1 MFTAEELEA
10 KSEEGKRQNPIAWL
24 LGRGI
29 GLLFLGVWRFVRLF
43 WSSLLYLAG
52 SPIFLGCD
60 SVVGRPTCCCSMACC
75 ANDCAAD
82 SPVLVYY
89 SRLDCIPCS
98 SS

>member
-43 WSSLLYLAG
+43 WSSLLY
-52 SPIFLGCD
+52 S
-60 SVVGRPTCCCSMACC
+60 
-75 ANDCAAD
+75 
-82 SPVLVYY
+82 LVA
-89 SRLDCIPCS
+89 RFF
-98 SS
+98 

>member
-43 WSSLLYLAG
+43 WSSLLLMSCWA
-52 SPIFLGCD
+52 
-60 SVVGRPTCCCSMACC
+60 
-75 ANDCAAD
+75 
-82 SPVLVYY
+82 
-89 SRLDCIPCS
+89 
-98 SS
+98 

>member
-43 WSSLLYLAG
+43 WSSLLYLLVAQF
-52 SPIFLGCD
+52 FLSAIPSWG
-60 SVVGRPTCCCSMACC
+60 GPGG
-75 ANDCAAD
+75 AA
-82 SPVLVYY
+82 
-89 SRLDCIPCS
+89 
-98 SS
+98 